1 MKIPFLILSLACA
14 APLRAQLGGQSS
26 SQQYQPGMMQQ
37 VQMQQVQQPQQP
49 AAQPQQSQQQA
60 QQQLQQQLQQQSQQL
75 QQQQA
80 AQAPVPPAGA
90 YQQQRS
96 TAAADAFPLPG
107 MSAPAPKPGPSQ
119 AARYEEGRTPLSGLV
134 LMPTAYRGR
143 GRNAIGLGLDFNAA
157 YYIGRLYGKNSYDWT
172 VEKKNYLDRVGL
184 WLLSADSKMQVQTE
198 GRWRPAMAAGV
209 QGILKFRDA
218 AQPTLNQPSVST
230 KIDSK
235 NTDTYANAYVALTK
249 RLHPK
254 LFVNAGYSDGDMPKV
269 IYGLSE
275 FLSKEAIN
283 LTDGRPTAD
292 PLQIPTGMLFGGV
305 MWLPK
310 LDSPIGVEFMV
321 PQGAPHSPKLINL
334 HLGTLLKLNFELSY
348 LTFKGGWDLM
358 GMFQF
363 RYNYLPK

>member
-1 MKIPFLILSLACA
+1 MRNLILACA
-14 APLRAQLGGQSS
+14 LLLPLVPLRAQ
-26 SQQYQPGMMQQ
+26 MIQ
-37 VQMQQVQQPQQP
+37 VIP
-49 AAQPQQSQQQA
+49 A
-60 QQQLQQQLQQQSQQL
+60 
-75 QQQQA
+75 
-80 AQAPVPPAGA
+80 V
-90 YQQQRS
+90 S
-96 TAAADAFPLPG
+96 TAAPEGLLLSTSA
-107 MSAPAPKPGPSQ
+107 APAKAGPSRP
-119 AARYEEGRTPLSGLV
+119 AAYDTGNVPLSGIV

-143 GRNAIGLGLDFNAA
+143 GRNAVGLGLDFNAA
-157 YYIGRLYGKNSYDWT
+157 YYIGRLYGKNNYAWT

-198 GRWRPAMAAGV
+198 GKWRPAMAAGV
-209 QGILKFRDA
+209 QGILKFRDG
-218 AQPTLNQPSVST
+218 AQPTLNQPTVST

-235 NTDTYANAYVALTK
+235 NTDSYANAYVALTK

-254 LFVNAGYSDGDMPKV
+254 FLVNAGYSDGDMPKV

-283 LTDGRPTAD
+283 LSRGSTSTTDPVV
-292 PLQIPTGMLFGGV
+292 IPTGMLFGGF

-310 LDSPIGVEFMV
+310 KDSPIGLEVMI
-321 PQGAPHSPKLINL
+321 PQGAPQSPKLFNL

>member
-1 MKIPFLILSLACA
+1 MAQQNVVLPPEDRPIVVPAA
-14 APLRAQLGGQSS
+14 APLDPRQEKSDAA
-26 SQQYQPGMMQQ
+26 
-37 VQMQQVQQPQQP
+37 P
-49 AAQPQQSQQQA
+49 AA
-60 QQQLQQQLQQQSQQL
+60 
-75 QQQQA
+75 
-80 AQAPVPPAGA
+80 
-90 YQQQRS
+90 
-96 TAAADAFPLPG
+96 FPGLPG
-107 MSAPAPKPGPSQ
+107 MATKPKPGPSQ
-119 AARYEEGRTPLSGLV
+119 PVRYEEGKVPLSGIV

-157 YYIGRLYGKNSYDWT
+157 YYIGRLYGKNTYDWT

-198 GRWRPAMAAGV
+198 GKWRPAMAAGV

-235 NTDTYANAYVALTK
+235 NTDSYANAYVALTK

-254 LFVNAGYSDGDMPKV
+254 VIVNAGYSDGDMPKV

-283 LTDGRPTAD
+283 LSNNRDTTNS
-292 PLQIPTGMLFGGV
+292 LNVPTGMLFGGLL
-305 MWLPK
+305 WLPK
-310 LDSPIGVEFMV
+310 RDSPIGIEVMI
-321 PQGAPHSPKLINL
+321 PQGAPQSPKLFNL
-334 HLGTLLKLNFELSY
+334 HLGTLLKLNFEISY

>member
-1 MKIPFLILSLACA
+1 MRLNFILISLFLA
-14 APLRAQLGGQSS
+14 APLSAQVSTMPVSAQGGVVLPAEHTPP
-26 SQQYQPGMMQQ
+26 PGAFYLPAMPA
-37 VQMQQVQQPQQP
+37 QM
-49 AAQPQQSQQQA
+49 A
-60 QQQLQQQLQQQSQQL
+60 
-75 QQQQA
+75 
-80 AQAPVPPAGA
+80 
-90 YQQQRS
+90 
-96 TAAADAFPLPG
+96 
-107 MSAPAPKPGPSQ
+107 APKAGPSQ
-119 AARYEEGRTPLSGLV
+119 PAHYTTGNVSLSGIV

-143 GRNAIGLGLDFNAA
+143 GGYNSIGLGLDFNAA
-157 YYIGRLYGKNSYDWT
+157 YYIGRLYGKNTLAWT
-172 VEKKNYLDRVGL
+172 TQKKNYLDRIGL

-198 GRWRPAMAAGV
+198 GKWRPAMAAGV

-235 NTDTYANAYVALTK
+235 NTDTYANAYVAITK

-254 LFVNAGYSDGDMPKV
+254 LILNAGYSDGDMPKV
-269 IYGLSE
+269 IYSLSE

-283 LTDGRPTAD
+283 LSNGRPTSESIT
-292 PLQIPTGMLFGGV
+292 LPTGMLFGGL
-305 MWLPK
+305 MWLPRM
-310 LDSPIGVEFMV
+310 DSPIGIEVML
-321 PQGAPHSPKLINL
+321 PQGAPQKPTLINL

>member
-1 MKIPFLILSLACA
+1 MRTARALLPLLLAA
-14 APLRAQLGGQSS
+14 APAAAQQAPLSPVENRVVVMS
-26 SQQYQPGMMQQ
+26 TEPVSAP
-37 VQMQQVQQPQQP
+37 PP
-49 AAQPQQSQQQA
+49 AAQPARPEPRQEPLA
-60 QQQLQQQLQQQSQQL
+60 
-75 QQQQA
+75 
-80 AQAPVPPAGA
+80 
-90 YQQQRS
+90 
-96 TAAADAFPLPG
+96 LPG
-107 MSAPAPKPGPSQ
+107 MGAAPAKQGPSQ
-119 AARYEEGRTPLSGLV
+119 ALRYEEGRTALSGIV

-157 YYIGRLYGKNSYDWT
+157 YYIGRLYGKNNYAWT

-249 RLHPK
+249 RLHRK
-254 LFVNAGYSDGDMPKV
+254 FIVNAGYSDGDMPKV
-269 IYGLSE
+269 VYGLSE
-275 FLSKEAIN
+275 FLSREAIN
-283 LTDGRPTAD
+283 LTNNRSTTD
-292 PLQIPTGMLFGGV
+292 PLHVPTGMLFGGV
-305 MWLPK
+305 MWLPRG
-310 LDSPIGVEFMV
+310 DAPISLEFMV
-321 PQGAPHSPKLINL
+321 PQGAPSSPKLVNL
-334 HLGTLLKLNFELSY
+334 HLGTLLHLNFELSY

>member
-1 MKIPFLILSLACA
+1 MKFTLPACALLFLISPLS
-14 APLRAQLGGQSS
+14 AQ
-26 SQQYQPGMMQQ
+26 MIQ
-37 VQMQQVQQPQQP
+37 VIP
-49 AAQPQQSQQQA
+49 A
-60 QQQLQQQLQQQSQQL
+60 
-75 QQQQA
+75 
-80 AQAPVPPAGA
+80 V
-90 YQQQRS
+90 S
-96 TAAADAFPLPG
+96 TAA
-107 MSAPAPKPGPSQ
+107 PAGLGLSTGTALAKPGPSKP
-119 AARYEEGRTPLSGLV
+119 AAYDTGSVPLSGIV

-172 VEKKNYLDRVGL
+172 VEKKNYLDRVGV

-198 GRWRPAMAAGV
+198 GAWRPAMSAGV
-209 QGILKFRDA
+209 QGILKFRDS
-218 AQPTLNQPSVST
+218 PQPSLNTPTASV
-230 KIDSK
+230 KVDSK
-235 NTDTYANAYVALTK
+235 NTDSYANAYVALTK

-254 LFVNAGYSDGDMPKV
+254 FLVNVGYSDGDMPKV
-269 IYGLSE
+269 IYSLSE

-283 LTDGRPTAD
+283 RANANSDTSAKI
-292 PLQIPTGMLFGGV
+292 QIPTGMVFGGF

-310 LDSPIGVEFMV
+310 KDSPIGLEIMV
-321 PQGAPHSPKLINL
+321 PQGAPQSPKLINL